1 MTTSGDEPV
10 PVGSDPVAE
19 GDGSVPLDGDSV
31 AEADGSVISTATPLT
46 DG

>member
-19 GDGSVPLDGDSV
+19 GDESVPLDGDSV
-31 AEADGSVISTATPLT
+31 AEAMVRSPSTTTP
-46 DG
+46 